1 MRQETQ
7 HEEELQLLFS
17 NISKGIKSFGS
28 ISEFNAQISCAL
40 VKNSKNNSVVN
51 TVLNI
56 VCNRFDVSPLTLRN
70 NHASE
75 QVAYA
80 RSICFCIL
88 HFELGLSMRNICKA
102 VLETENKSHATVYKD
117 IKRFRILNENLAS
130 DRQFKKD
137 YDAAWDAIKIKIKD
151 SKTI

>member
-1 MRQETQ
+1 MQQSENQ
-7 HEEELQLLFS
+7 HQELQLLFT

-28 ISEFNAQISCAL
+28 ISEFNTQISSAL
-40 VKNSKNNSVVN
+40 AKNSKKNDVVN
-51 TVLNI
+51 VVVSC
-56 VCNRFDVSPLTLRN
+56 VCNRFDVSPITLRN
-70 NHASE
+70 NHAGE
-75 QVAYA
+75 TIAYA
-80 RSICFCIL
+80 RAICFCIL

-117 IKRFRILNENLAS
+117 IKRFRTLNENLSS

-137 YDAAWDAIKIKIKD
+137 YDSAWDAVKVKIKD